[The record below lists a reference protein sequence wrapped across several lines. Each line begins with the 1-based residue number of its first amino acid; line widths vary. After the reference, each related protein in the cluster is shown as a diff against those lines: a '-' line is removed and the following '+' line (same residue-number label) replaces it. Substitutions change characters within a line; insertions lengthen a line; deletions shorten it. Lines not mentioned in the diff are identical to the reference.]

1 MELRPDLMP
10 PVLDESLVSRL
21 TKYAEEID
29 CGHQEQTR
37 SQVAAFNRE
46 AMTALEFIDFQ
57 GIYGGQSHD
66 TWVRKVLAT
75 PYERRLTDVTKQELV
90 ELARRVMED
99 VGADHEVEF
108 WLSMLAI
115 NIPNERISD
124 LIFWPDE
131 YFGDVNYSQR
141 LSPEQVVEIALGD
154 RDIEL

>member
-10 PVLDESLVSRL
+10 PLLDESLVARL
-21 TKYAEEID
+21 TKLSEQID
-29 CGHQEQTR
+29 CGDPEQTR

-90 ELARRVMED
+90 ELARRVMEG

-115 NIPNERISD
+115 NIPNERVSD

-131 YFGDVNYSQR
+131 YFNDVNYSQR
-141 LSPEQVVEIALGD
+141 LSPEQVIEIALND
-154 RDIEL
+154 RDVLL

>member
-1 MELRPDLMP
+1 MP
-10 PVLDESLVSRL
+10 PVLDEPLVSRL

-29 CGHQEQTR
+29 CGHHEQTR

-115 NIPNERISD
+115 NIPRNHIDLHRNE
-124 LIFWPDE
+124 
-131 YFGDVNYSQR
+131 
-141 LSPEQVVEIALGD
+141 
-154 RDIEL
+154 